1 MRKVLLATSALV
13 AGSFAVSAANAA
25 APEMTMF
32 GSIDI
37 QYQGNSSNT
46 AGTAGTNQLGNLT
59 FMNSM
64 HFDVNAEADN
74 GLAYGGRVD
83 WRPAG
88 HSIDEL
94 WIDMSGSWGKVVIGQ
109 DDSVGDDNVPHA
121 GSVSVGGFGWTGS
134 VVASAGAV
142 GGALQTAEA
151 TARNFDSARVSYYTP
166 DFGGF
171 MAGIS
176 YTPDDS
182 NGTTTTTSTGAGAVT
197 NTVTA
202 DKYDAITE
210 LMAKWSGDLG
220 GASLTVAAMTRMAD
234 AVSATEEDLSAYEIG
249 ATVGV
254 ADFTIGANYH
264 DNGDSGIAKTST
276 ATAGEGWSLGVGYSF
291 GDAAVSAAYLST
303 EIDDAGTT
311 SDEYENLALDVE
323 YTVAEGLKMYAGAQF
338 AESKDGSAATSAKS
352 RALIAGT
359 RLSF

>member
-25 APEMTMF
+25 APEMTLF

-46 AGTAGTNQLGNLT
+46 AGTAGTNALGNIN

-64 HFDVNAEADN
+64 MWDINAEADN

-83 WRPAG
+83 WRPSN
-88 HSIDEL
+88 HTVDEL
-94 WIDMSGSWGKVVIGQ
+94 WIDMSGSWGKVVIGN
-109 DDSVGDDNVPHA
+109 DDAVGDDNVPHA

-142 GGALQTAEA
+142 GGAPQTAEA
-151 TARNFDSARVSYYTP
+151 TARLFDNARVSYYTP

-171 MAGIS
+171 MAGVS
-176 YTPDDS
+176 VTPDD
-182 NGTTTTTSTGAGAVT
+182 NANTT
-197 NTVTA
+197 
-202 DKYDAITE
+202 YDTITE
-210 LMAKWSGDLG
+210 VMAKWSGDLG
-220 GASLTVAAMTRMAD
+220 GASLTVAAMHRMAD
-234 AVSATEEDLSAYEIG
+234 ASAAATEDLGATEIG

-254 ADFTIGANYH
+254 ADFTIAANYH

-311 SDEYENLALDVE
+311 SDEYENIALDVE